1 MLLEVKCF
9 QLKQRKGKD
18 WQYLTPKQMI
28 QILPKFTK
36 FIKWN
41 QMNYIFFVSNK
52 EVTKKVYNNVMNSIK
67 L

>member
-18 WQYLTPKQMI
+18 RQYLTPKQMI

-36 FIKWN
+36 FIK
-41 QMNYIFFVSNK
+41 
-52 EVTKKVYNNVMNSIK
+52 
-67 L
+67 